1 MLNITCKGTLKY
13 GIIGV
18 FTPARYMVIKIAHS
32 NFEVVL

>member
-18 FTPARYMVIKIAHS
+18 FYTGKIYGNQDRA
-32 NFEVVL
+32 F